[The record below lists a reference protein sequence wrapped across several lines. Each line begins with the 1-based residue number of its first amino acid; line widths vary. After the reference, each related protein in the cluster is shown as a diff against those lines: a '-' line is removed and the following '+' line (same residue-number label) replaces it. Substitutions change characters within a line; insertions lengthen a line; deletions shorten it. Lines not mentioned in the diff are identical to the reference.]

1 MSLGICNLSWW
12 YLKTLWVFGFLY
24 GAGVLLITFIITLC
38 SLIVRRIVWERVCV
52 FPVFIFN
59 HALYFIMCF
68 GSRKR
73 ILVCFIRLHLVCAS
87 NYVYEK
93 EYDILV
99 CLSDCI
105 WYVHLTME
113 YYIGVLIRLHL
124 VCASDYVYERIWFI
138 GVLIRLHL
146 VCASERYLKN
156 I

>member
-1 MSLGICNLSWW
+1 MSEELFES
-12 YLKTLWVFGFLY
+12 VFLF
-24 GAGVLLITFIITLC
+24 
-38 SLIVRRIVWERVCV
+38 SL
-52 FPVFIFN
+52 FFIFI

-93 EYDILV
+93 KYDILV

-124 VCASDYVYERIWFI
+124 VCASDYVYEREYD
-138 GVLIRLHL
+138 LL
-146 VCASERYLKN
+146 VCLSDCIWYVHLN
-156 I
+156 DI